1 MIIGLE
7 APTTDNGRGKYDNN
21 LGMMNSTVT
30 GQYKIGF
37 SHNKLFCDK
46 KQKPFKGLER
56 ELIVECLK
64 KNPGLSHK
72 EIGDKCNIAPEL
84 AEAIIKGMIKRNRVI
99 QEEQYGG
106 YILRESDF

>member
-1 MIIGLE
+1 MIIRLE
-7 APTTDNGRGKYDNN
+7 APTTGNGRGQNDHKQ
-21 LGMMNSTVT
+21 GRESKVNSL
-30 GQYKIGF
+30 YKIG
-37 SHNKLFCDK
+37 SSNYKLFCDK

-64 KNPGLSHK
+64 KNPGLSYK

-84 AEAIIKGMIKRNRVI
+84 AEAIIKGMIKCNRVI